1 MYRDLQA
8 QFISISTRKSEI
20 ILFKSGL
27 NVNCLLFS
35 LFRIISMNGGSP
47 PLTYKRFQSVL
58 AKMEAPSEPEETIN
72 SEFLV
77 KTKTPIAEDHDDK
90 YGVPT
95 LEELG

>member
-1 MYRDLQA
+1 
-8 QFISISTRKSEI
+8 
-20 ILFKSGL
+20 
-27 NVNCLLFS
+27 
-35 LFRIISMNGGSP
+35 MNGGSP

-95 LEELG
+95 LEELGGSIFFFKWHYRSAL

>member
-1 MYRDLQA
+1 
-8 QFISISTRKSEI
+8 
-20 ILFKSGL
+20 
-27 NVNCLLFS
+27 
-35 LFRIISMNGGSP
+35 MNGGSP

-72 SEFLV
+72 SGFLV

-95 LEELG
+95 LEELGGNIFFFLNGIIVQLCSQMKLKSGFLQIKILV

>member
-1 MYRDLQA
+1 
-8 QFISISTRKSEI
+8 
-20 ILFKSGL
+20 
-27 NVNCLLFS
+27 
-35 LFRIISMNGGSP
+35 MNGGSP

-95 LEELG
+95 LEELGWNIFFFLNGIIVQLCTKMKLKSGFLQLKILV

>member
-1 MYRDLQA
+1 
-8 QFISISTRKSEI
+8 
-20 ILFKSGL
+20 
-27 NVNCLLFS
+27 
-35 LFRIISMNGGSP
+35 MNGGSP

-95 LEELG
+95 LEELGGNIFFFNGIIIQLCSQMKLKSGFLQIKILV